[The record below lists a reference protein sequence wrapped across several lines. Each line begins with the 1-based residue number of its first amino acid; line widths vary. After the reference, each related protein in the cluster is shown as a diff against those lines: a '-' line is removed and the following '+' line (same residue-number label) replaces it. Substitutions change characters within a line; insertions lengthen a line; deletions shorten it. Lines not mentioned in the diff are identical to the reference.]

1 MRARDDE
8 DLCCLSSFLQD
19 ALVPLR
25 DVAWLAAQQ
34 RFVMVVNRFC
44 RERLPVVAQA
54 RAMTAPDQAQPNQ
67 VNQYNDVA
75 FGDVDDLPTFYRVN
89 SGLCFD
95 RVTAVQTRGIDL
107 SDREQILSL
116 LALSP
121 DTTQKTNATD
131 KGAEANERLCLY
143 FSGGGVI
150 RLTTCGFWC
159 HLDDICDPWPSL
171 NQPRHD
177 IQD

>member
-1 MRARDDE
+1 MTETGTETGRLRMRARDHE
-8 DLCCLSSFLQD
+8 DLRCLSSLLQD
-19 ALVPLR
+19 ALVPLC
-25 DVAWLAAQQ
+25 DVAWLAAQH

-44 RERLPVVAQA
+44 RERLPPAAQA
-54 RAMTAPDQAQPNQ
+54 RALTTPNQ
-67 VNQYNDVA
+67 ASQCHDVA

-95 RVTAVQTRGIDL
+95 RVTAVQTRGLDL
-107 SDREQILSL
+107 SDREQILPL

-121 DTTQKTNATD
+121 ETTPDT
-131 KGAEANERLCLY
+131 GERLCLY

-150 RLTTCGFWC
+150 RLTTRGLWC
-159 HLDDICDPWPSL
+159 HLDDLCDPWPSL

-177 IQD
+177 VQE